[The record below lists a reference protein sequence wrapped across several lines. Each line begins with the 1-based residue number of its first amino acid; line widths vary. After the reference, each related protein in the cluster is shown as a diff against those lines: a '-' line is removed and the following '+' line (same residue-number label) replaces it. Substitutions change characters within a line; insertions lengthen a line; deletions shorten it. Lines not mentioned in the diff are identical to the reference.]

1 MSATKPY
8 TIYHGTDGKWHA
20 KFEPSLDA
28 RIRSKHGC
36 IICVSSEAV
45 ADDLADILVR
55 NMARLDE
62 QPADTPAPILP
73 QPNLF

>member
-1 MSATKPY
+1 MSARKPY
-8 TIYHGTDGKWHA
+8 TIYHGDDGKWHA
-20 KFEPSLDA
+20 KFDQPLDA

-36 IICVSSEAV
+36 IICVSSETV
-45 ADDLADILVR
+45 AGDLADILVR

-62 QPADTPAPILP
+62 KPADTPAPKLP